1 MALLAGERASG
12 AVSLAAVRKI
22 AIDDIAR
29 LPRPGTVVPESLSF
43 SPDGKTLTYLAP
55 PEGARGGMARV
66 LWAHDV
72 ATGAQRVLF
81 APAGEG
87 VTEATVSLEEALRRE
102 RSRQLTQGVT
112 SYEWAKNA
120 PVILVPLLGEL
131 WIIQGDAARRVGVR
145 ATDPHLSPD
154 GARIAFVRDDELY
167 VLDVATGDEHRLT
180 FDAEVGLTNG
190 LAEYIAQEELA
201 RERGFWWSPDATMI
215 AFEQADERHIPP
227 FVIPHWG
234 SDRPEI
240 EEHRYPFAGEAN
252 VRARLG
258 VSPASGGPVTWLGL
272 GDIGDRPVE
281 YLARVDWHPDGRL
294 FVQLLDRAQRR
305 LELRAYDTSSGKGET
320 ILAEESPFWVN
331 LHDDLRFIGDGGEFL
346 WSSEV
351 TGMRR
356 LELRARDGDLVRPL
370 TDGTWPVDAVAEVDD
385 EGRRVAFTGSPNPL
399 ESHVFVVG
407 LDGGEP
413 QRVDVG
419 DGFTVAAFSRGL
431 EHRVEIHQSRTTP
444 PTVTLHDPDRTL
456 HAPEAPD
463 LELVTPEL
471 FSFENR
477 DGVVLHGALFRPA
490 RLPAPLIVW
499 VYGGPH
505 AQVVQDSWA
514 LTADMQ
520 AQYLASQGFAVM
532 RVDNRGSARRGLAF
546 EAAIARRL
554 GTDEIDDQVDGVR
567 FAASQGWVDADRVGI
582 TGWSY
587 GGFMTLMCMLK
598 APDVF
603 RVGVAGAPVSSW
615 DGYDTAYAER
625 YLGMPQDNPEGY
637 REGSAT
643 AHAAALR
650 GNLLIVHGMLDENVH
665 FRHTARFLE
674 KLAKTRTACDLL
686 LYPSGRHGLRSEEDR
701 RNMHERIAGYFA
713 DHL

>member
-1 MALLAGERASG
+1 
-12 AVSLAAVRKI
+12 LAAVRKI
-22 AIDDIAR
+22 TIDDVAR
-29 LPRPGTVVPESLSF
+29 LPRPGTTAPELLSF
-43 SPDGKTLTYLAP
+43 SPDGKTLTFLAP
-55 PEGARGGMARV
+55 PEGAHGMARV

-72 ATGAQRVLF
+72 ATGEQRVLF
-81 APAGEG
+81 APSDEG
-87 VTEATVSLEEALRRE
+87 VTEATVSLQEALRRE
-102 RSRQLTQGVT
+102 RQRQVTQGVT
-112 SYEWAKNA
+112 SYEWAKKA
-120 PVILVPLLGEL
+120 PVILVPLLGDL
-131 WIIQGDAARRVGVR
+131 RIIEGAVGQVGARHVGTR

-167 VLDVATGDEHRLT
+167 VLDVATGDERRLT
-180 FDAEVGLTNG
+180 FDAEPGLMNG
-190 LAEYIAQEELA
+190 LAEFVAQEELG
-201 RERGFWWSPDATMI
+201 RGRGFWWSADSTMI

-234 SDRPEI
+234 ADRPET
-240 EEHRYPFAGEAN
+240 EEHRYPFAGEDNA
-252 VRARLG
+252 RARIG
-258 VSPASGGPVTWLGL
+258 VVQATGGSVTWLDL
-272 GDIGDRPVE
+272 GDVGERPVE

-294 FVQLLDRAQRR
+294 FAQLLDREQRR
-305 LELRAYDTSSGKGET
+305 LALRAFDPSSGKAET
-320 ILAEESPFWVN
+320 ILVEESPHWVN
-331 LHDDLRFIGDGGEFL
+331 LHNDLRFVGDRGEFI
-346 WSSEV
+346 WSSEA

-356 LELRARDGDLVRPL
+356 LELRARDGALIRSL
-370 TDGTWPVDAVAEVDD
+370 TDGTWPVDAVAGLDD

-413 QRVDVG
+413 QRVDDR
-419 DGFTVAAFSRGL
+419 DGFTVAAFSSGL
-431 EHRVEIHQSRTTP
+431 EHRVEVHQSRTTP
-444 PTVTLHDPDRTL
+444 LTVTVHDPDRTL
-456 HAPEAPD
+456 HAPEEPD
-463 LELVTPEL
+463 IELVTPEL

-490 RLPAPLIVW
+490 QLPAPLIVW

-520 AQYLASQGFAVM
+520 AQYLTTQGFAVM

-546 EAAIARRL
+546 EAAIAGRF
-554 GTDEIDDQVDGVR
+554 GTVEIDDQVDGVR
-567 FAASQGWVDADRVGI
+567 FATAQGWVDGDRVGI

-598 APDVF
+598 LPDVF
-603 RVGVAGAPVSSW
+603 RVGVAGAPVTSW
-615 DGYDTAYAER
+615 DGYDTAYTER
-625 YLGMPQDNPEGY
+625 YLGTPQDNPDVY

-643 AHAAALR
+643 THAAGLR

-674 KLAKTRTACDLL
+674 ALAKTRAHCDLL

-713 DHL
+713 EHL